1 MVTNIKHITLVQC
14 LDTFQR
20 TYVKYLNRVYIFNFR
35 NQQKMKMSDAYGS
48 TFSGATYHR
57 ASDES
62 QITREPIGFCRIFTR
77 EKMGSQQF
85 LLQQFYFFNCLR
97 RQRRALKVS
106 IYFERG
112 GGISCHQGDFLIILE
127 KEVASSISLWW
138 EIISQHL
145 LGKVIRTLQC
155 KTCNVLRTSPL
166 RRGSNLE
173 YCDEHNTSSSLLNL
187 GMPIVGSIPY
197 VFQHSLSLIA

>member
-1 MVTNIKHITLVQC
+1 MVTNIKHITLVEC

-77 EKMGSQQF
+77 EKMGSRQF

-112 GGISCHQGDFLIILE
+112 GGISGHQGDFLNSGKRSCIIHKLVVGDYFSTFTRE
-127 KEVASSISLWW
+127 GYTYTVVQNFQRFTYLSVAKRIQSGIL
-138 EIISQHL
+138 
-145 LGKVIRTLQC
+145 
-155 KTCNVLRTSPL
+155 
-166 RRGSNLE
+166 
-173 YCDEHNTSSSLLNL
+173 
-187 GMPIVGSIPY
+187 
-197 VFQHSLSLIA
+197 